1 MLRQLRTSVQNG
13 QVTHLFPG
21 IAYWTYWTGLIDL
34 INLRTNWPGICLLE
48 LNFPGICWLNWLT
61 WAFLNLLNLLNLLN
75 WTDWPELTW
84 HLLTELIDLRTEDTG
99 YRKRNSDKTI
109 LLLKTGVRQPDKR
122 QHAHSEDKQRNA
134 HFEYKEKSA
143 YVLSC

>member
-61 WAFLNLLNLLNLLN
+61 WAFLSLLNWLNLLN

-84 HLLTELIDLRTEDTG
+84 HLLTDLIDLRTEDTG
-99 YRKRNSDKTI
+99 YRKRNSDKKI
-109 LLLKTGVRQPDKR
+109 LLLPTGSGYQKKINTPILKTN
-122 QHAHSEDKQRNA
+122 HSPPHFEDKQRPTT
-134 HFEYKEKSA
+134 FW
-143 YVLSC
+143 V